1 MASAQAPSSSS
12 APSRKEHLEAGK
24 KRLEQFR
31 KKKAA
36 KKATAVAASTEQA
49 KPPAPD
55 VVENPP
61 PIASTASLGDGLVS
75 DVEPN
80 QASTSSVPSAVYDS
94 GPASSSRGAE
104 SLSNGPVSVNSSVG
118 VSNVRPHQYAVGD
131 GGSKFYGNLSFSDLV
146 NGHHENWRGDA
157 ALKRDEHNPDKDVQP
172 TSKLSA
178 FGNTNSSSLPSSTDT
193 LLSWGRNSLLGQV
206 RDTEQSSSYSPS
218 TLFGKPESSYTQD
231 FSTNNDIFGRLRATS
246 KESSQVEQS
255 VYGISRDYGST
266 FNSSRVADTVDH
278 DTNVGITRNAADST
292 PVNFEKQD
300 PFLSSGYPTTYTR
313 SRPSFL
319 DSIGVQRTPP
329 TSQTSYGEPAKAN
342 QLSSNLNY
350 QSSFLQQSNQQPTG
364 SNVADISL
372 TSGNQEYSHEKGSY
386 GSSTTPDFSLSKE
399 ERSIQHGN
407 QTFQNFTTHGKD
419 DDFAALEQLIEDL
432 TKEKFSLQ
440 RTLQKS
446 QELAETLAT
455 DNSALTDKFNQQ
467 VCANSP
473 DDYQNSF
480 KLILSVKL
488 SNNCAAHVISQLTSD
503 MERLQEEIQA
513 QLYNIHLP
521 ILLEVRTLVLTLFVQ
536 QLALES
542 VRTEYANA
550 QLECSAADERAK
562 LLAAEVIL
570 LEDKALKLRSSE
582 LKLEKEVEGLH
593 SEISSYR
600 RKVSSLEKERQH
612 LQSTVEALQEEKKL
626 LYSKLRNIPVNEK
639 VTTAIEKPSAEKRD
653 ASTATEDLD
662 TGEISSSETLTSTV
676 DTLEDAGTSV
686 LRSNNMSDFPS
697 LEEVSSSIP
706 DDQLRLIDNINSLM
720 SELAVEREEL
730 LRALRIESSNC
741 SKLKELNKDL
751 TQKLETQ
758 TQRLELLTSQRMA
771 NENVLAKPIDTRSI
785 NDATM
790 YADEGDEVSF
800 CHQLFCGS
808 LIVGNFSFCVVTLI
822 YTLQKKKKKQVCP
835 GYGSSVSFYPV

>member
-36 KKATAVAASTEQA
+36 KKATAVAASAELA
-49 KPPAPD
+49 KPPVTD

-61 PIASTASLGDGLVS
+61 PIASTASSGDGLVS
-75 DVEPN
+75 DIEPN
-80 QASTSSVPSAVYDS
+80 QASTSSVPSALYES
-94 GPASSSRGAE
+94 GPASSSRSAE
-104 SLSNGPVSVNSSVG
+104 SQANGPVSVNASVG
-118 VSNVRPHQYAVGD
+118 VSNVRPQQDAVSD
-131 GGSKFYGNLSFSDLV
+131 GGRKFYGNLSFSDLV
-146 NGHHENWRGDA
+146 NGHHENWRSDA
-157 ALKRDEHNPDKDVQP
+157 ALKRDEHSPDKDVQS

-178 FGNTNSSSLPSSTDT
+178 FGNTNSLSLPSSTNT
-193 LLSWGRNSLLGQV
+193 LPSWGRNSLSGQV
-206 RDTEQSSSYSPS
+206 PDTEQSSSYSSS
-218 TLFGKPESSYTQD
+218 TFFGKSESAYTQD
-231 FSTNNDIFGRLRATS
+231 YSANNDIFGRLRATS
-246 KESSQVEQS
+246 KDSSQVEQS
-255 VYGISRDYGST
+255 VYGSSWDYGST
-266 FNSSRVADTVDH
+266 FNSSRTADTVDH
-278 DTNVGITRNAADST
+278 DTNIGARNAADST

-329 TSQTSYGEPAKAN
+329 TTQASYGGPAKAN
-342 QLSSNLNY
+342 QLSN
-350 QSSFLQQSNQQPTG
+350 QSSFLQQSNQQHTG

-372 TSGNQEYSHEKGSY
+372 TSGSQEYSHEKYS
-386 GSSTTPDFSLSKE
+386 SSTPPDFLLSKE
-399 ERSIQHGN
+399 ERSVQHGN
-407 QTFQNFTTHGKD
+407 QTSQNFTTHGKD

-446 QELAETLAT
+446 QELAENLAT

-467 VCANSP
+467 
-473 DDYQNSF
+473 
-480 KLILSVKL
+480 
-488 SNNCAAHVISQLTSD
+488 AHVISQLTSD

-513 QLYNIHLP
+513 QL
-521 ILLEVRTLVLTLFVQ
+521 
-536 QLALES
+536 LALES

-562 LLAAEVIL
+562 VLAAEVIL

-593 SEISSYR
+593 TEISSYR

-639 VTTAIEKPSAEKRD
+639 ATTAVEKPSADKID
-653 ASTATEDLD
+653 ASTMTEDLD

-676 DTLEDAGTSV
+676 DTSEDAGTAV

-697 LEEVSSSIP
+697 SEEVSSSIP
-706 DDQLRLIDNINSLM
+706 DDQLRMIDNINSLM

-790 YADEGDEVSF
+790 YADEGDEVVERVLGWIMK
-800 CHQLFCGS
+800 LF
-808 LIVGNFSFCVVTLI
+808 
-822 YTLQKKKKKQVCP
+822 P
-835 GYGSSVSFYPV
+835 GGPKRRTSKLL

>member
-1 MASAQAPSSSS
+1 MATAQAPSSSTA

-36 KKATAVAASTEQA
+36 KKATAVAASAELA

-61 PIASTASLGDGLVS
+61 PIASTASAGHGLVS
-75 DVEPN
+75 DAEPN
-80 QASTSSVPSAVYDS
+80 KESTSSAPSSVYET
-94 GPASSSRGAE
+94 GPASSSRFAE
-104 SLSNGPVSVNSSVG
+104 SLSNGPVSVNASVG
-118 VSNVRPHQYAVGD
+118 VSNVRPQQDAVSD

-157 ALKRDEHNPDKDVQP
+157 GLKRDEHSPDKDVQA
-172 TSKLSA
+172 TTKLSA
-178 FGNTNSSSLPSSTDT
+178 FGNTNSLSLPSSTNA
-193 LLSWGRNSLLGQV
+193 LSSWGRNSLSGQV
-206 RDTEQSSSYSPS
+206 RDTEQSSSYSS
-218 TLFGKPESSYTQD
+218 SNIFGKSESTYTQD
-231 FSTNNDIFGRLRATS
+231 YSTNNDIFGRSRATS
-246 KESSQVEQS
+246 KDSSQLEQS
-255 VYGISRDYGST
+255 VYASSRDYGST
-266 FNSSRVADTVDH
+266 FNSSRMADTVDH
-278 DTNVGITRNAADST
+278 DTHVATRNAVDAT
-292 PVNFEKQD
+292 PVYFEKQD
-300 PFLSSGYPTTYTR
+300 PFLSSGYPYNR

-329 TSQTSYGEPAKAN
+329 TAQASYGELAKAN
-342 QLSSNLNY
+342 QLSDNSNY
-350 QSSFLQQSNQQPTG
+350 QSSFLKQSSQQSTG
-364 SNVADISL
+364 SNVAGISL

-386 GSSTTPDFSLSKE
+386 GSPTPPDFSLSKE
-399 ERSIQHGN
+399 ERSIWSGDK
-407 QTFQNFTTHGKD
+407 TSQNFTTHGKD
-419 DDFAALEQLIEDL
+419 DDFAALEQVIEDL
-432 TKEKFSLQ
+432 TNEKFALQ

-467 VCANSP
+467 
-473 DDYQNSF
+473 
-480 KLILSVKL
+480 
-488 SNNCAAHVISQLTSD
+488 AHVISQLTSD

-513 QLYNIHLP
+513 QL
-521 ILLEVRTLVLTLFVQ
+521 
-536 QLALES
+536 LALES

-562 LLAAEVIL
+562 VLAAEVIL

-639 VTTAIEKPSAEKRD
+639 ATTAIEKPSADKRD

-686 LRSNNMSDFPS
+686 LHSNNMSDFPS

-706 DDQLRLIDNINSLM
+706 DDQLRMIDNINSLM

-751 TQKLETQ
+751 TQKLESQ

-771 NENVLAKPIDTRSI
+771 NDNVLAKPIDTRSI

-790 YADEGDEVSF
+790 YADEGDEVVERVLGWIMK
-800 CHQLFCGS
+800 LF
-808 LIVGNFSFCVVTLI
+808 
-822 YTLQKKKKKQVCP
+822 P
-835 GYGSSVSFYPV
+835 GGPKRRTSKLL

>member
-1 MASAQAPSSSS
+1 MATAQAPSSSTA

-36 KKATAVAASTEQA
+36 KKATAVAASAELA

-61 PIASTASLGDGLVS
+61 PIASTASAGHGLVS
-75 DVEPN
+75 DAEPN
-80 QASTSSVPSAVYDS
+80 KESTSSAPSSVYET
-94 GPASSSRGAE
+94 GPASSSRFAE
-104 SLSNGPVSVNSSVG
+104 SLSNGPVSVNASVG
-118 VSNVRPHQYAVGD
+118 VSNVRPQQDAVSD

-157 ALKRDEHNPDKDVQP
+157 GLKRDEHSPDKDVQA
-172 TSKLSA
+172 TTKLSA
-178 FGNTNSSSLPSSTDT
+178 FGNTNSLSLPSSTNA
-193 LLSWGRNSLLGQV
+193 LSSWGRNSLSGQV
-206 RDTEQSSSYSPS
+206 RDTEQSSSYSS
-218 TLFGKPESSYTQD
+218 SNIFGKSESTYTQD
-231 FSTNNDIFGRLRATS
+231 YSTNNDIFGRSRATS
-246 KESSQVEQS
+246 KDSSQLEQS
-255 VYGISRDYGST
+255 VYASSRDYGST
-266 FNSSRVADTVDH
+266 FNSSRMADTVDH
-278 DTNVGITRNAADST
+278 DTHVATRNAVDAT
-292 PVNFEKQD
+292 PVYFEKQD
-300 PFLSSGYPTTYTR
+300 PFLSSGYPYNR

-329 TSQTSYGEPAKAN
+329 TAQASYGELAKAN
-342 QLSSNLNY
+342 QLSDNSNY
-350 QSSFLQQSNQQPTG
+350 QSSFLKQSSQQSTG
-364 SNVADISL
+364 SNVA
-372 TSGNQEYSHEKGSY
+372 
-386 GSSTTPDFSLSKE
+386 E
-399 ERSIQHGN
+399 ERSIWSGDK
-407 QTFQNFTTHGKD
+407 TSQNFTTHGKD
-419 DDFAALEQLIEDL
+419 DDFAALEQVIEDL
-432 TKEKFSLQ
+432 TNEKFALQ

-467 VCANSP
+467 
-473 DDYQNSF
+473 
-480 KLILSVKL
+480 
-488 SNNCAAHVISQLTSD
+488 AHVISQLTSD

-513 QLYNIHLP
+513 QL
-521 ILLEVRTLVLTLFVQ
+521 
-536 QLALES
+536 LALES

-562 LLAAEVIL
+562 VLAAEVIL

-639 VTTAIEKPSAEKRD
+639 ATTAIEKPSADKRD

-686 LRSNNMSDFPS
+686 LHSNNMSDFPS

-706 DDQLRLIDNINSLM
+706 DDQLRMIDNINSLM

-751 TQKLETQ
+751 TQKLESQ

-771 NENVLAKPIDTRSI
+771 NDNVLAKPIDTRSI

-790 YADEGDEVSF
+790 YADEGDEVVERVLGWIMK
-800 CHQLFCGS
+800 LF
-808 LIVGNFSFCVVTLI
+808 
-822 YTLQKKKKKQVCP
+822 P
-835 GYGSSVSFYPV
+835 GGPKRRTSKLL

>member
-1 MASAQAPSSSS
+1 MASAQAPSSSAP

-36 KKATAVAASTEQA
+36 KKATAVATSTEQA

-55 VVENPP
+55 AVDNPP
-61 PIASTASLGDGLVS
+61 RIASTASSGDGLVS
-75 DVEPN
+75 DVGQN
-80 QASTSSVPSAVYDS
+80 QASTSSVPSAVYES
-94 GPASSSRGAE
+94 GLAISSKGAE
-104 SLSNGPVSVNSSVG
+104 SLSNGLVSANSNIRLQQDA
-118 VSNVRPHQYAVGD
+118 VSD

-157 ALKRDEHNPDKDVQP
+157 AQKGDEHSPDKDVQP
-172 TSKLSA
+172 TSKLSSS
-178 FGNTNSSSLPSSTDT
+178 GNTNSLGLSSSTDT
-193 LLSWGRNSLLGQV
+193 LPSWGRNSLFSQV

-218 TLFGKPESSYTQD
+218 TFFGNSENAYTQD
-231 FSTNNDIFGRLRATS
+231 YSTNNDIFGRFRATS
-246 KESSQVEQS
+246 KESSQAEQS
-255 VYGISRDYGST
+255 MYASSQDYGSI
-266 FNSSRVADTVDH
+266 FNSSKVADAVDH
-278 DTNVGITRNAADST
+278 DTNIGITRDVANSK

-319 DSIGVQRTPP
+319 DSIGVQRAPP
-329 TSQTSYGEPAKAN
+329 TTQASYGEPAKAN
-342 QLSSNLNY
+342 QLSNNSNY
-350 QSSFLQQSNQQPTG
+350 QSSFMQQSNQQSTG
-364 SNVADISL
+364 NSVTDISL
-372 TSGNQEYSHEKGSY
+372 SPGNQEYNHEKSSY
-386 GSSTTPDFSLSKE
+386 GSSTPPGFLLSKE
-399 ERSIQHGN
+399 ERSIHHGN
-407 QTFQNFTTHGKD
+407 QISQNFTAHGKD
-419 DDFAALEQLIEDL
+419 DDFATLEQLIEDL
-432 TKEKFSLQ
+432 TMEKFSLQ
-440 RTLQKS
+440 RSLQKS

-467 VCANSP
+467 
-473 DDYQNSF
+473 
-480 KLILSVKL
+480 
-488 SNNCAAHVISQLTSD
+488 AHVISQLTSD

-513 QLYNIHLP
+513 QL
-521 ILLEVRTLVLTLFVQ
+521 
-536 QLALES
+536 LALES

-562 LLAAEVIL
+562 VLAAEVIL

-639 VTTAIEKPSAEKRD
+639 ATTAIEKPSADKRD

-662 TGEISSSETLTSTV
+662 TGETSSSETLTSTV
-676 DTLEDAGTSV
+676 DTLDDAGTSV
-686 LRSNNMSDFPS
+686 LRSNNVSDFPS

-706 DDQLRLIDNINSLM
+706 DDQLRMIDNINSLM

-771 NENVLAKPIDTRSI
+771 NESVLTKPIDTGSI

-790 YADEGDEVSF
+790 YADEGDEVVERVLGWIIK
-800 CHQLFCGS
+800 LFPG
-808 LIVGNFSFCVVTLI
+808 G
-822 YTLQKKKKKQVCP
+822 QKRRTSKLL
-835 GYGSSVSFYPV
+835 

>member
-1 MASAQAPSSSS
+1 MASAQAPSYAA
-12 APSRKEHLEAGK
+12 APSRKDHLEAGK

-36 KKATAVAASTEQA
+36 KKATAASAEQA
-49 KPPAPD
+49 KAPAPD

-61 PIASTASLGDGLVS
+61 PIANTGSLGDGPVS

-80 QASTSSVPSAVYDS
+80 QASTSSVPSVVYEN
-94 GPASSSRGAE
+94 GPASASRGAE
-104 SLSNGPVSVNSSVG
+104 FPKGPVTVNTSVG
-118 VSNVRPHQYAVGD
+118 VSNVRPQQDAVSD

-146 NGHHENWRGDA
+146 NGHHENWRGDEA
-157 ALKRDEHNPDKDVQP
+157 RKRDEHSPDKDVQS

-178 FGNTNSSSLPSSTDT
+178 FGNNSSLTLPSTDNVP
-193 LLSWGRNSLLGQV
+193 SRGRNSLSSQV
-206 RDTEQSSSYSPS
+206 HDTEQSSSYSSS
-218 TLFGKPESSYTQD
+218 TLFGKSENAYTQD
-231 FSTNNDIFGRLRATS
+231 YSTNNDIFGRLRATS
-246 KESSQVEQS
+246 KDSSQVEQS
-255 VYGISRDYGST
+255 VYASTQDYGNA
-266 FNSSRVADTVDH
+266 FNSSRIADTVDH
-278 DTNVGITRNAADST
+278 DTNVGITRTFADST
-292 PVNFEKQD
+292 PVNFERQD

-319 DSIGVQRTPP
+319 DSIGVQRAPP
-329 TSQTSYGEPAKAN
+329 TTLASYREPAKAN
-342 QLSSNLNY
+342 QLSSNSNY
-350 QSSFLQQSNQQPTG
+350 QSSFLQQSNQQSTG
-364 SNVADISL
+364 SNAADISFA
-372 TSGNQEYSHEKGSY
+372 SESQKYSHEKGSY
-386 GSSTTPDFSLSKE
+386 GSSNPPDFSLPKE

-440 RTLQKS
+440 RTVQKS

-467 VCANSP
+467 
-473 DDYQNSF
+473 
-480 KLILSVKL
+480 
-488 SNNCAAHVISQLTSD
+488 AHIISQLTSD

-513 QLYNIHLP
+513 QL
-521 ILLEVRTLVLTLFVQ
+521 
-536 QLALES
+536 LALES

-550 QLECSAADERAK
+550 QLECNAADERAK
-562 LLAAEVIL
+562 VLAAEVIL
-570 LEDKALKLRSSE
+570 LEDKALRLRSSE
-582 LKLEKEVEGLH
+582 LKLEKEIEGLH

-626 LYSKLRNIPVNEK
+626 LYSKLRNIPVNERA
-639 VTTAIEKPSAEKRD
+639 TTTVEKPSVDKRD

-662 TGEISSSETLTSTV
+662 TGELSSSETLTSTV

-686 LRSNNMSDFPS
+686 RRSNIMSDFPS

-706 DDQLRLIDNINSLM
+706 DDQLRMIDNINSLM

-751 TQKLETQ
+751 TQKLEIQ

-771 NENVLAKPIDTRSI
+771 NENALAKPIDTRSI
-785 NDATM
+785 NDAAI
-790 YADEGDEVSF
+790 YADEGDEK
-800 CHQLFCGS
+800 
-808 LIVGNFSFCVVTLI
+808 IM
-822 YTLQKKKKKQVCP
+822 
-835 GYGSSVSFYPV
+835 

>member
-1 MASAQAPSSSS
+1 MASAQAPSSAA

-36 KKATAVAASTEQA
+36 KKSTAASAEQA
-49 KPPAPD
+49 KSPSPD
-55 VVENPP
+55 VVENPLP
-61 PIASTASLGDGLVS
+61 TANTASLGGGLVS

-80 QASTSSVPSAVYDS
+80 QASTSSVPSSVYEN
-94 GPASSSRGAE
+94 GPAGAARGAE
-104 SLSNGPVSVNSSVG
+104 FLSNGPSTVNTSVE
-118 VSNVRPHQYAVGD
+118 VSNVRPQQDGISD

-157 ALKRDEHNPDKDVQP
+157 ALKRDGHIPDNDVQS
-172 TSKLSA
+172 TFKLSA
-178 FGNTNSSSLPSSTDT
+178 SGNTNSLPSSTDNV
-193 LLSWGRNSLLGQV
+193 LSWGRNSLPSQV
-206 RDTEQSSSYSPS
+206 RDAEQSSSYSSS
-218 TLFGKPESSYTQD
+218 TLFGKSESVYPQD
-231 FSTNNDIFGRLRATS
+231 YSANNDIFGRLRATS
-246 KESSQVEQS
+246 KDSSQVDQS
-255 VYGISRDYGST
+255 VYASRWDYGST
-266 FNSSRVADTVDH
+266 FNSSRIADTVDH
-278 DTNVGITRNAADST
+278 DTNVGVTRNTADSA

-300 PFLSSGYPTTYTR
+300 PFVSSGYPTAYTR

-319 DSIGVQRTPP
+319 DSIGVQRAPP
-329 TSQTSYGEPAKAN
+329 TTQVSYGEPIMAN
-342 QLSSNLNY
+342 QLSNNSNY
-350 QSSFLQQSNQQPTG
+350 QSSFFQQSNQQSTG
-364 SNVADISL
+364 SDAADISL
-372 TSGNQEYSHEKGSY
+372 TSGTQEYSNENRSHS
-386 GSSTTPDFSLSKE
+386 SSTPPDFSLSKE
-399 ERSIQHGN
+399 QKSVQYGN
-407 QTFQNFTTHGKD
+407 ETFQNFTTGKD

-446 QELAETLAT
+446 QELAENLAT

-467 VCANSP
+467 
-473 DDYQNSF
+473 
-480 KLILSVKL
+480 
-488 SNNCAAHVISQLTSD
+488 AHVISQLTSD

-513 QLYNIHLP
+513 QL
-521 ILLEVRTLVLTLFVQ
+521 
-536 QLALES
+536 LALES

-562 LLAAEVIL
+562 VLAAEVIV

-639 VTTAIEKPSAEKRD
+639 ATTAVGEPSVDKRD

-686 LRSNNMSDFPS
+686 LHFNNMSDLSS

-706 DDQLRLIDNINSLM
+706 ADQLRMIDNINSLM

-751 TQKLETQ
+751 TQKLEIQ

-771 NENVLAKPIDTRSI
+771 NENVLVKPIETHSI

-790 YADEGDEVSF
+790 YADEGDEVVERVLGWIMK
-800 CHQLFCGS
+800 LF
-808 LIVGNFSFCVVTLI
+808 
-822 YTLQKKKKKQVCP
+822 P
-835 GYGSSVSFYPV
+835 GGPKRRTSKLL

>member
-1 MASAQAPSSSS
+1 MASAQAPSSAA

-36 KKATAVAASTEQA
+36 KKATAASAEQA
-49 KPPAPD
+49 KPPSPD
-55 VVENPP
+55 VAEKPP
-61 PIASTASLGDGLVS
+61 PTANTASSGGGLVS

-80 QASTSSVPSAVYDS
+80 QASTSSVPSSVYEN
-94 GPASSSRGAE
+94 GPATAARGAE
-104 SLSNGPVSVNSSVG
+104 FLSNGPFTANTSVE
-118 VSNVRPHQYAVGD
+118 VSNVRPQQDGISD

-157 ALKRDEHNPDKDVQP
+157 ALERNEHSPDKDVQS

-178 FGNTNSSSLPSSTDT
+178 SGNINSLSLPSSTDNV
-193 LLSWGRNSLLGQV
+193 LSWGRNSLPSQV
-206 RDTEQSSSYSPS
+206 RDADQSSSYSSS
-218 TLFGKPESSYTQD
+218 TLFGKSESAYPQD
-231 FSTNNDIFGRLRATS
+231 YSANNDIFGRLTATS
-246 KESSQVEQS
+246 KDSSQVDQP
-255 VYGISRDYGST
+255 VYASRWDYGST
-266 FNSSRVADTVDH
+266 FNSSRIADTVDY
-278 DTNVGITRNAADST
+278 DSNAGVTRNAADSA
-292 PVNFEKQD
+292 PVSFEKQD
-300 PFLSSGYPTTYTR
+300 PFVSSDYPTAYTR

-319 DSIGVQRTPP
+319 DSIGVQRAPP
-329 TSQTSYGEPAKAN
+329 TTQVSYGEPITAN
-342 QLSSNLNY
+342 QLSRNSNY
-350 QSSFLQQSNQQPTG
+350 QSSFLQQSNQQSTG
-364 SNVADISL
+364 SDAADISL
-372 TSGNQEYSHEKGSY
+372 TSGTQEYSNQKGSH
-386 GSSTTPDFSLSKE
+386 GSSTPSDFSFSKE
-399 ERSIQHGN
+399 QKSVQYGN
-407 QTFQNFTTHGKD
+407 QTFQNFTTGKD

-446 QELAETLAT
+446 QELAENLAT

-467 VCANSP
+467 
-473 DDYQNSF
+473 
-480 KLILSVKL
+480 
-488 SNNCAAHVISQLTSD
+488 AHVISQLTSD

-513 QLYNIHLP
+513 QL
-521 ILLEVRTLVLTLFVQ
+521 
-536 QLALES
+536 LALES

-562 LLAAEVIL
+562 VLAAEVIV

-639 VTTAIEKPSAEKRD
+639 ATTSVEKPSVDKRD

-686 LRSNNMSDFPS
+686 LHANNMSDLHS
-697 LEEVSSSIP
+697 LEEVSSRSSIP
-706 DDQLRLIDNINSLM
+706 DDQLRMIDNINSLM

-751 TQKLETQ
+751 TQKLEIQ

-771 NENVLAKPIDTRSI
+771 NENVLAKPIETRSI

-790 YADEGDEVSF
+790 YADEGDEVVERVLGWIMK
-800 CHQLFCGS
+800 LFPG
-808 LIVGNFSFCVVTLI
+808 G
-822 YTLQKKKKKQVCP
+822 QKRRTSKLL
-835 GYGSSVSFYPV
+835 

>member
-1 MASAQAPSSSS
+1 MASAQAPSSAA
-12 APSRKEHLEAGK
+12 APSRKDHLEAGK

-36 KKATAVAASTEQA
+36 KKATAASAEQA
-49 KPPAPD
+49 KAPALD
-55 VVENPP
+55 VVESLP
-61 PIASTASLGDGLVS
+61 PIANTGSLEDGPVS

-80 QASTSSVPSAVYDS
+80 QASTSLVPSAVYEN
-94 GPASSSRGAE
+94 GPVSASRGAE
-104 SLSNGPVSVNSSVG
+104 FPSNGPVTVNTSVG
-118 VSNVRPHQYAVGD
+118 VSNVRPQQDAVSD

-146 NGHHENWRGDA
+146 NGHHENWRGDEA
-157 ALKRDEHNPDKDVQP
+157 RKRDEHSPDKDVQS

-178 FGNTNSSSLPSSTDT
+178 FGNNSSLTLPSSDNAT
-193 LLSWGRNSLLGQV
+193 SWGRNSLSSQV
-206 RDTEQSSSYSPS
+206 HDTEQSSSYSSS
-218 TLFGKPESSYTQD
+218 TLFGKSENAYTQD
-231 FSTNNDIFGRLRATS
+231 YSTNNDIFGQLRATS
-246 KESSQVEQS
+246 KDSSQVEQS
-255 VYGISRDYGST
+255 VYASTQDYGNA
-266 FNSSRVADTVDH
+266 FNSSRTPDTVDH
-278 DTNVGITRNAADST
+278 DTNVGITRTSADST
-292 PVNFEKQD
+292 PVNFERQD

-319 DSIGVQRTPP
+319 DSIGVQRAPP
-329 TSQTSYGEPAKAN
+329 TTQASYREPAKAN
-342 QLSSNLNY
+342 QLSSNSYY
-350 QSSFLQQSNQQPTG
+350 QSSFLQQSNQQSTG
-364 SNVADISL
+364 TNATDISL
-372 TSGNQEYSHEKGSY
+372 ASESQKYSHEKGSY
-386 GSSTTPDFSLSKE
+386 GSSNPPDFSLPKE

-440 RTLQKS
+440 RTVQKS

-467 VCANSP
+467 
-473 DDYQNSF
+473 
-480 KLILSVKL
+480 
-488 SNNCAAHVISQLTSD
+488 AHIISQLTSD

-513 QLYNIHLP
+513 QL
-521 ILLEVRTLVLTLFVQ
+521 
-536 QLALES
+536 LALES

-550 QLECSAADERAK
+550 QLECNAADERAK
-562 LLAAEVIL
+562 VLAAEVIL
-570 LEDKALKLRSSE
+570 LEDKALRLRSSE
-582 LKLEKEVEGLH
+582 LKLEKEIEGLH

-626 LYSKLRNIPVNEK
+626 LYSKLRNIPVNERP
-639 VTTAIEKPSAEKRD
+639 TTTVEKPSVDKRD

-662 TGEISSSETLTSTV
+662 TGELSSSETLTSTV
-676 DTLEDAGTSV
+676 DTLEDAGISV
-686 LRSNNMSDFPS
+686 RRSNITSDFPS

-706 DDQLRLIDNINSLM
+706 DDQLRMIDNINSLM

-751 TQKLETQ
+751 TQKLEIQ

-771 NENVLAKPIDTRSI
+771 NANALAKPIDTRSI
-785 NDATM
+785 NDAAI
-790 YADEGDEVSF
+790 YADEGDEVVERVLGWIMK
-800 CHQLFCGS
+800 LF
-808 LIVGNFSFCVVTLI
+808 
-822 YTLQKKKKKQVCP
+822 P
-835 GYGSSVSFYPV
+835 GGPKRQTSKLL

>member
-24 KRLEQFR
+24 KRFR

-36 KKATAVAASTEQA
+36 KKATAVATSAEPA
-49 KPPAPD
+49 KPPVTD
-55 VVENPP
+55 IVENPP
-61 PIASTASLGDGLVS
+61 PIASTASSGDGLVS
-75 DVEPN
+75 DIEPN
-80 QASTSSVPSAVYDS
+80 QASTSSVPPAAYES
-94 GPASSSRGAE
+94 GPASSSRSAE
-104 SLSNGPVSVNSSVG
+104 SLSNGPVSANASVG
-118 VSNVRPHQYAVGD
+118 VNNVRPQQDAVSD

-146 NGHHENWRGDA
+146 NGHHENWRSDA
-157 ALKRDEHNPDKDVQP
+157 ALKRDEHSPDKDVQSA
-172 TSKLSA
+172 SKLSA
-178 FGNTNSSSLPSSTDT
+178 YGNTDNLSLPSTNT
-193 LLSWGRNSLLGQV
+193 LPSWGINSLSGQV
-206 RDTEQSSSYSPS
+206 RDTEQSSLYSS
-218 TLFGKPESSYTQD
+218 SSFFGKSESAYTQD
-231 FSTNNDIFGRLRATS
+231 YSANNDIFGRLRATS
-246 KESSQVEQS
+246 KDSSQVEQS
-255 VYGISRDYGST
+255 MYGSSRDYGST
-266 FNSSRVADTVDH
+266 FNSLRTADTVDH
-278 DTNVGITRNAADST
+278 DTNIGARNAEDST

-329 TSQTSYGEPAKAN
+329 TTQASYGEPAKAN
-342 QLSSNLNY
+342 QLSSNSNY
-350 QSSFLQQSNQQPTG
+350 QSSFLQQSNQQYTG

-372 TSGNQEYSHEKGSY
+372 ASGSQEYSHEKY
-386 GSSTTPDFSLSKE
+386 SSPTPPDFLLSKE
-399 ERSIQHGN
+399 ERSVQHGN
-407 QTFQNFTTHGKD
+407 QTSQNFTTHGKD

-446 QELAETLAT
+446 QELAENLAT

-467 VCANSP
+467 
-473 DDYQNSF
+473 
-480 KLILSVKL
+480 
-488 SNNCAAHVISQLTSD
+488 AHVISQLTSD

-513 QLYNIHLP
+513 QL
-521 ILLEVRTLVLTLFVQ
+521 
-536 QLALES
+536 LALES

-562 LLAAEVIL
+562 VLAAEVIL

-582 LKLEKEVEGLH
+582 LKLEKEVESLH

-612 LQSTVEALQEEKKL
+612 LQTTVEALQEEKKL
-626 LYSKLRNIPVNEK
+626 LYSKLRNTPVNEK
-639 VTTAIEKPSAEKRD
+639 ATTAREKPSADKID
-653 ASTATEDLD
+653 ASTTTEDLD

-676 DTLEDAGTSV
+676 DTSEDAGTSV

-697 LEEVSSSIP
+697 SEEVSSSIP
-706 DDQLRLIDNINSLM
+706 DDQLRMIDNINSLM

-771 NENVLAKPIDTRSI
+771 NENVLAKPVDTRSI

-790 YADEGDEVSF
+790 YADEGDEVVERVLGWIMK
-800 CHQLFCGS
+800 LF
-808 LIVGNFSFCVVTLI
+808 
-822 YTLQKKKKKQVCP
+822 P
-835 GYGSSVSFYPV
+835 GGPKRRTSKLL